1 MTEDNAISVIAY
13 ARVSTSDKDQNPES
27 QFTAIRR
34 WAKDHNMRI
43 VMEFQ
48 DKQSGATD
56 DRPQLERIF
65 GWKRNHPEVT
75 KLLILAEDRLSRNML
90 DAPGLIKDFH
100 SIGLEIIYTTNEN
113 LDLHTNE
120 GLLLHDMKV
129 YAGAQYID
137 GLKAKIRA
145 GQERAR
151 NEGKHIGRPLS
162 RVDNFDIDTLLG
174 FASMGYSLRDV
185 ASVYNC
191 SRVTITRRL
200 TDEGKLEQFKENY
213 TIALSQ
219 GKKGPALQKKKYKP
233 KKDRSKPSEAEPV
246 LKNQ

>member
-1 MTEDNAISVIAY
+1 MTDEEPIAYAIAY
-13 ARVSTSDKDQNPES
+13 ARVSTADKDQNPES

-34 WAKDHNMRI
+34 WAKEKNIKI
-43 VMEFQ
+43 VKEFQ

-56 DRPQLERIF
+56 DRPELERIF
-65 GWKRNHPEVT
+65 GWKRNNPNVS

-90 DAPGLIKDFH
+90 DAPRLIKHFRD
-100 SIGLEIIYTTNEN
+100 IGLEIIYTTNET
-113 LDLHTNE
+113 LDLNTNE

-129 YAGAQYID
+129 YAGAQYIE
-137 GLKAKIRA
+137 GLKEKIRA

-162 RVDNFDIDTLLG
+162 RVDKFDIDTLLG

-185 ASVYNC
+185 AAVYNC

-200 TDEGKLEQFKENY
+200 ADAEKLDQFKENY
-213 TIALSQ
+213 NIALSQ

-233 KKDRSKPSEAEPV
+233 KKEKPSEDGSS
-246 LKNQ
+246 